1 MARLRGVNLR
11 AALVALVLVALV
23 AVSLVG
29 LTRVVRPPAQDRRAA
44 PGTAWLS
51 GEARGRAVL
60 AAPGSQLGSVAVA
73 LGSEPTQYDVAEL
86 PKVTTVFDR
95 HSGALVLL
103 DPVLGAIKD
112 RQARAATRDQAKL
125 VPAGAAA
132 FIVDTANHS
141 ARKIAE
147 DGTVGNPVDVGSFSD
162 VVGSSDGVLWL
173 LDKAAGTYT
182 SFDGAQTPTPVRLTE
197 AGADVSLTAV
207 GRDPVVLD
215 RTARTLR
222 WPRRGSTVALPAGQG
237 ELAVQQPDLAGYS
250 TCATV
255 VVGTVA
261 RCYSVGTVA
270 REATLGSPLGA
281 ASQVFS
287 GLAGLV
293 IAEPGLVGVQ
303 VGGWGRSLVEATRS
317 EPSTRD
323 MTSWSTPTAILVD
336 DPGSRYA
343 FTATGE
349 VSIGLDKFSRKTV
362 VLTPDGPQIDLDQ
375 ANDVTV
381 KAPTTVRKPK
391 DPSAKPPD
399 RTAGNHPPTPQR
411 DDVRTRQDRAVSIDV
426 LANDSDADGDPLVI
440 VDATKAAPS
449 GQVSVLNGTKLLF
462 KPEPG
467 FLGNVTFS
475 YTVADPSGL
484 RASADVSVEVLSKDV
499 NTAPVL
505 QDDDATTSQGVPV
518 VIPVLENDADPE
530 GDLLNVVAVG
540 RPAHGTVAST
550 NDGFVRY
557 EPDRDY
563 VGTDQFVYSAADGYG
578 GRADATVHVEVSAS
592 QGGNRPPIAQDD
604 RATVVAGKHV
614 RVSVRLND
622 SDPDGDP
629 IKVVFVGNVFGM
641 TTAILGGETVD
652 IVPDLRTAGV
662 VTVPYTIA
670 DSNGAKA
677 TAQIILVVEAPTPN
691 RAPHAIDDSAVAAS
705 DVQVIDVVA
714 NDIDPDGD
722 QLTLVDVA
730 QPVLGGSVSKASP
743 ATVRFVPTPG
753 YIGAVKFTYTISDPD
768 GLRSTGA
775 VIIEVVP
782 PTGSGPLA
790 RDDIANTFSGEPV
803 IIPVLAND
811 THPDGVP
818 FGLAGPPVIR
828 SGTAVVNAD
837 GTITYTSAPGATGTF
852 TMSYTIRD
860 FYSRTATAQVIITVD
875 ARPTSGGGGAENHPP
890 IASNDHAF
898 TAFQTAVV
906 IDVVANDSDPEYQKL
921 VVSAVSAGTGGSVAI
936 VTVPPAPNASTTR
949 VSFTPSAGF
958 SGLASFAYTIADE
971 GGLTASATVV
981 VDVGKR
987 LLVAPVARDDL
998 VNMAGG
1004 ASLSFDPR
1012 SNDLDPDGQASAL
1025 RVTGVSA
1032 GPGITATIDSN
1043 GFVHI
1048 VAPAITGTYD
1058 ITYTVTDVDGL
1069 TASGNISVRV
1079 ASGSNRAPTPVADT
1093 ATANFQTPVTINVLA
1108 NDTDPDGGA
1117 LTLVSATQPA
1127 TGGSTAVQGSA
1138 VVFTP
1143 APAFSGPSTFSY
1155 TVADPQGATG
1165 TATVAVT
1172 VSACS
1177 ATAPNLA
1184 NDTVFAKFN
1193 TATPIDLFAND
1204 TQTAGALSLGAPNV
1218 GRVTLTTPGTGNV
1231 TYTPPTGFNGV
1242 ATFTYT
1248 VTPPCGPPATAT
1260 ATITVNRAPSAVA
1273 DAATTALNT
1282 AVVIAVL
1289 TNDTDPDGDAV
1300 HIAGLGTSAN
1310 GTVEQVAGTQNVQF
1324 SPTVGFSGSATFTY
1338 QIADIGGLT
1347 SSPATV
1353 TVTVAAPANHRPNA
1367 RADGAATASG
1377 TAVQIDVLN
1386 NDTDPDNDTLTITAF
1401 GLVNPAGAGSATR
1414 INTSTG
1420 EQVVFTPTGAFAGP
1434 ATFTYTISDGHG
1446 GADTATVTVTV
1457 ASGNRPPVAGKDA
1470 ANVTPGG
1477 VTFVSALANDTD
1489 PDGDT
1494 LSIIAVGPVPRGAGT
1509 ANLVGSTISFTADP
1523 DFTDSINFTYTISD
1537 GHNIDIGRVTM
1548 SAAPPNT
1555 FPTAEGDSANIIRSR
1570 SLVVSVPVVANDTDP
1585 DGDQL
1590 VIIGVSGCSV
1600 VEVCAVS
1607 FSLRVVTVA
1616 IVAPFT
1622 GTLTVQY
1629 TVSDGRGGSASAN
1642 LTIDVTS

>member
-29 LTRVVRPPAQDRRAA
+29 LTRVVKPPAQDRRAA

-86 PKVTTVFDR
+86 PRVTTVFDR

-112 RQARAATRDQAKL
+112 RQPRAATRDQAKL

-182 SFDGAQTPTPVRLTE
+182 SFDGAQTPTPVRLTD
-197 AGADVSLTAV
+197 AGADVSLTAI

-250 TCATV
+250 NCVTV

-270 REATLGSPLGA
+270 REATLGTPLGA

-293 IAEPGLVGVQ
+293 IAEPGLVAVQ

-336 DPGSRYA
+336 DPGSRFA
-343 FTATGE
+343 FTATGD

-381 KAPTTVRKPK
+381 KAPTTVRKK
-391 DPSAKPPD
+391 DPLAKPPD

-449 GQVSVLNGTKLLF
+449 GQVSVLNGTKVLF

-467 FLGNVTFS
+467 FLGTVTFS

-518 VIPVLENDADPE
+518 VIPVLENDSDPE
-530 GDLLNVVAVG
+530 GDSLSVVSVG
-540 RPAHGTVAST
+540 TPAHGKVAST
-550 NDGFVRY
+550 GDGFVRY
-557 EPDRDY
+557 EPDRDFLG
-563 VGTDQFVYSAADGYG
+563 VDQFVYSAADGYG

-592 QGGNRPPIAQDD
+592 VGGNRPPIAQDD

-614 RVSVRLND
+614 RVPVRLND

-629 IKVVFVGNVFGM
+629 IKVVSVGNVFGM

-722 QLTLVDVA
+722 PLTLVDVA
-730 QPVLGGSVSKASP
+730 QPVLGGSVSKAS
-743 ATVRFVPTPG
+743 ASTVRFVPTPG
-753 YIGAVKFTYTISDPD
+753 YIGAVKFTYTVSDPD
-768 GLRSTGA
+768 GLRASAA
-775 VIIEVVP
+775 VIVEVVP

-818 FGLAGPPVIR
+818 FDLAGPPVIR

-837 GTITYTSAPGATGTF
+837 HTITYTSAPGATGTF

-860 FYSRTATAQVIITVD
+860 FYSRTATAQVIITVE
-875 ARPTSGGGGAENHPP
+875 ARPTGGGGGAENHPP

-906 IDVVANDSDPEYQKL
+906 IDVVANDSDPDYQKL
-921 VVSAVSAGTGGSVAI
+921 VVSAVAAGTGGSVAI

-958 SGLASFAYTIADE
+958 SGLASFNYTITDE

-987 LLVAPVARDDL
+987 LLVAPVVRDDL
-998 VNMAGG
+998 VNMVAG

-1012 SNDLDPDGQASAL
+1012 VNDLDPDGQASAL
-1025 RVTGVSA
+1025 KVTSVKA
-1032 GPGITATIDSN
+1032 GAGITATIDGN

-1048 VAPAITGTYD
+1048 VAPETAGTYE
-1058 ITYTVTDVDGL
+1058 ITYTVTDVDAL
-1069 TASGNISVRV
+1069 TASGIISVNV
-1079 ASGSNRAPTPVADT
+1079 AAGSNRAPTPVADT
-1093 ATANFQTPVTINVLA
+1093 ATANFQTPLTINVLA

-1127 TGGSTAVQGSA
+1127 TGGSTAVQGA
-1138 VVFTP
+1138 TVVFTP
-1143 APAFSGPSTFSY
+1143 AAGFSGASTFSY

-1165 TATVAVT
+1165 SATVAVT
-1172 VSACS
+1172 VGACS

-1184 NDTVFAKFN
+1184 NDTTFAKFN
-1193 TATPIDLFAND
+1193 TPTSLDLFAND

-1218 GRVTLTTPGTGNV
+1218 GRVAVATPGTGNV
-1231 TYTPPTGFNGV
+1231 TYTPPNGFNGV

-1260 ATITVNRAPSAVA
+1260 VTITVNRAPNAVA
-1273 DAATTALNT
+1273 DNAATALNT
-1282 AVVIAVL
+1282 AVVIPVVA
-1289 TNDTDPDGDAV
+1289 NDTDPDGDAL
-1300 HIAGLGTSAN
+1300 HIVGLGTSAN
-1310 GTVEQVAGTQNVQF
+1310 GSVEQVAGTQTVRF
-1324 SPTVGFSGSATFTY
+1324 SPNVGFGGNATFSYT
-1338 QIADIGGLT
+1338 IADVGGLT
-1347 SSPATV
+1347 SSATV
-1353 TVTVAAPANHRPNA
+1353 TVAVAPPANGKPNA
-1367 RADGAATASG
+1367 RPDSASTTAG

-1386 NDTDPDNDTLTITAF
+1386 NDIDPDNDPLTITSF
-1401 GLVNPAGAGSATR
+1401 GLVSPANAGTPTR
-1414 INTSTG
+1414 VVTSTG
-1420 EQVVFTPTGAFAGP
+1420 EQVVFTPAPAFAGP
-1434 ATFTYTISDGHG
+1434 TATFTYTISDGHG
-1446 GADTATVTVTV
+1446 GADTAVVTVAV
-1457 ASGNRPPVAGKDA
+1457 ASGNHPPAAGNDI
-1470 ANVTPGG
+1470 ANVTPGSQ
-1477 VTFVSALANDTD
+1477 TIVSVLANDTD
-1489 PDGDT
+1489 PDGDQ
-1494 LSIIAVGPVPRGAGT
+1494 LSVVAVGAVPRGAGT
-1509 ANLVGSTISFTADP
+1509 ATIDGTTIVFTADP
-1523 DFTDSINFTYTISD
+1523 EFNGRVAFAYRISD
-1537 GHNIDIGRVTM
+1537 GHGGVDTGQVTM
-1548 SAAPPNT
+1548 IAAGANSGPQA
-1555 FPTAEGDSANIIRSR
+1555 FGDNGAIIRSR
-1570 SLVVSVPVVANDTDP
+1570 SLVVSVPVVANDIDP
-1585 DGDQL
+1585 DGDRL
-1590 VIIGVSGCSV
+1590 VIDRVGACSV
-1600 VEVCAVS
+1600 ADTCTVT
-1607 FSLRVVTVA
+1607 FSLDVVTVT

-1622 GTLTVQY
+1622 GALTVQY
-1629 TVSDGRGGSASAN
+1629 TVSDGRGGTASAL
-1642 LTIDVTS
+1642 LTIDVTP